1 MPELRAEFEKTAA
14 EQEGVGP
21 GGKEVTELRPPIPVN
36 KGTAA
41 VDWAGSVRALGRGA
55 TAIYIG
61 DDRTDEDAFQAL
73 RAAAPDGAV
82 TIRVADPESAESTFA
97 DFALTAPDQV
107 REFLEALLAMRRPA
121 SVG

>member
-1 MPELRAEFEKTAA
+1 MKPALPISPALAARLSGTPELTAA
-14 EQEGVGP
+14 GEKIAAELELVVTR
-21 GGKEVTELRPPIPVN
+21 GKEVIELRPPIPVN

-82 TIRVADPESAESTFA
+82 TIRS
-97 DFALTAPDQV
+97 
-107 REFLEALLAMRRPA
+107 
-121 SVG
+121 